1 MSDERSVRQGNRVL
15 TTLLFTD
22 IVGSTELATNLGDRR
37 WRDLLDSH
45 HAIVRRELQRFR
57 GREIDSVGDSFLA
70 IFDGPERGIRCAC
83 AVRDAVRD
91 LGIEIRAGLHSGEVE
106 AGDGTVRGIAVHLG
120 ARVAAEA
127 RPGEILVSST
137 VRDLVAGS
145 GIQFEDR
152 GMFTLKGVPEERRLF
167 AVSGMAPETASVP
180 RREAEL
186 RAARLLDLP
195 PGRTTNLPLQL
206 TSFVGRARELD
217 EIRERIAASRQVTL
231 TGTGGVGKTR
241 LAIEVA
247 SRVLPHF
254 PDGVWLVDFSPLS
267 DPARVPQAV
276 ASTLG
281 VHEETGRPLP
291 EVLGDYLLSKRTLLV
306 LDNCEHLTAGCA
318 DLAEYL
324 LRRCP
329 DIRVLATSR
338 EILGTAGELTYSV
351 PSLSVPDLQRHAAP
365 AEATDYEAVRLFLDR
380 AGVGQPDFVLTAA
393 NTPAILQICG
403 RLDGIPL
410 AIELAAARVKT
421 LSFEDIAR
429 RLDDRFRLLTGGT
442 RTALPRHRTL
452 RAAIDWSYDLLSDA
466 ERMFLRRLAV
476 FAGGF
481 TLDSAEAV
489 CAGEGIDPDDVLDV
503 LTRLVDKSLVTVDRS
518 AQTRYRQ
525 LETIR
530 QYARERLVAGGE
542 ADVVLRRHRDF
553 YVALAEE
560 AEPHLHGP
568 QQMEWLDR
576 VAAEHDN
583 ARAALEWSLRQ
594 SGGEPAVRLAAAM
607 SSFWHARGYL
617 AEGREWLDRVL
628 PRTADVSSE
637 IRMKALFGAG
647 RLAFAQ
653 DDFGLAKNIFEQLVP
668 LAREGGDRRALAL
681 ALAWLGHAAW
691 HQGERGRGVALCEES
706 LALARAVGDAW
717 TTAIVLD
724 EVSVVARHE
733 GDHQRASSLL
743 EQSLALFREA
753 GDIGEVALCLSRLGA
768 LATDRADYRR
778 AAGLIEEA
786 LNLQRLLG
794 RRTASASSLSR
805 LGLIALAQG
814 DWERAIGLCEAAAVI
829 GDELGKKSTAA
840 SMRSNAGLAMLAKGD
855 LERAGAIFKESLD
868 AQRTY
873 GDREDV
879 ASATAALGILARY
892 QGDRVRARR
901 LLEESLNV
909 LRQAGGIA
917 GATSPLHQLA
927 VPLYQLGLLALAEG
941 EPEHAASSLR
951 EALIHQQ
958 KRGDAQ
964 GIAGSLEGL
973 AGAMLARGMSEHAV
987 RLFGAAEALR
997 EAIGAPQWP
1006 VDRLIYEPEVGKA
1019 RAALGDDA
1027 FAAALSVGR
1036 AMSVDDAVKFAL
1048 STS

>member
-1 MSDERSVRQGNRVL
+1 MKQGNRVL

-22 IVGSTELATNLGDRR
+22 IVGSTELATDLGDRR

-45 HAIVRRELQRFR
+45 HAVVRHELQRFR

-70 IFDGPERGIRCAC
+70 IFDGPERGIRCAH
-83 AVRDAVRD
+83 AIRDAVRP

-152 GMFTLKGVPEERRLF
+152 GLFMLKGVQEERRLF
-167 AVSGMAPETASVP
+167 AVSDVPPEAASMLH
-180 RREAEL
+180 RDAEL
-186 RAARLLDLP
+186 RPARLLDQP

-206 TSFVGRARELD
+206 TSFIGRARELD
-217 EIRERIAASRQVTL
+217 EIQERITTSRQLTL

-247 SRVLPHF
+247 SRVLTHF

-267 DPARVPQAV
+267 DPMRVPQAV

-281 VHEETGRPLP
+281 VQEETGRPLS
-291 EVLGDYLLSKRTLLV
+291 EVLGDYLLSKRALLV
-306 LDNCEHLTAGCA
+306 LDNCEHLTAACA
-318 DLAEYL
+318 DLAEHL

-351 PSLSVPDLQRHAAP
+351 PSLSVPDLQRHAAL
-365 AEATDYEAVRLFLDR
+365 AEATDSEAVRLFVDR
-380 AGVGQPDFVLTAA
+380 AGLGQPDFVLTAA

-421 LSFEDIAR
+421 LSIEDIAR
-429 RLDDRFRLLTGGT
+429 RLDDRFRLLTGGI

-452 RAAIDWSYDLLSDA
+452 RAAMDWSYDLLSDA
-466 ERMFLRRLAV
+466 ERILVRRLSV

-481 TLDSAEAV
+481 TLESAEAV

-503 LTRLVDKSLVTVDRS
+503 FTRLVDKSLVTVDRS
-518 AQTRYRQ
+518 GQTRYRQ
-525 LETIR
+525 LEMIR
-530 QYARERLVAGGE
+530 QYARERLTAEGE
-542 ADVVLRRHRDF
+542 ADAILRRHRDF
-553 YVALAEE
+553 YVALVEE

-594 SGGEPAVRLAAAM
+594 SDGEPGIRLAAAM

-628 PRTADVSSE
+628 PRTGAVSLE
-637 IRMKALFGAG
+637 NRMRALLGAG

-653 DDFGLAKNIFEQLVP
+653 DDFGPAKDIFEQIVP
-668 LAREGGDRRALAL
+668 LARECGDRRALTL

-691 HQGERGRGVALCEES
+691 HQGERARGVELCEES
-706 LALARAVGDAW
+706 LALAHAVGDAW

-786 LNLQRLLG
+786 LNLQRRLG
-794 RRTASASSLSR
+794 RRTAAASSLNR

-829 GDELGKKSTAA
+829 ADELGKRSTAA
-840 SMRSNAGLAMLAKGD
+840 SVRVNAGVALLAKGD
-855 LERAGAIFKESLD
+855 LERAGAIFEESLGV
-868 AQRTY
+868 QRTY

-892 QGDRVRARR
+892 QGDYVQARR
-901 LLEESLNV
+901 LLEEGLNM
-909 LRQAGGIA
+909 LQQTGGVA
-917 GATSPLHQLA
+917 GARTPLHQLA

-941 EPEHAASSLR
+941 EPEDAASILR
-951 EALIHQQ
+951 EALIQQQ

-964 GIAGSLEGL
+964 GIACSLEGL
-973 AGAMLARGMSEHAV
+973 AGVMLARGIPGDSA
-987 RLFGAAEALR
+987 RLFGAADALR
-997 EAIGAPQWP
+997 EAIGAPLWP
-1006 VDRLIYEPEVGKA
+1006 LDRVAYESDLREAK
-1019 RAALGDDA
+1019 AALGDEA
-1027 FAAALSVGR
+1027 FAAAWSAGR
-1036 AMSVDDAVKFAL
+1036 GMSVNEAAQFASSGAL
-1048 STS
+1048 

>member
-1 MSDERSVRQGNRVL
+1 MKQGNRVL

-22 IVGSTELATNLGDRR
+22 IVGSTELATDLGDRR
-37 WRDLLDSH
+37 WHDLLDSH
-45 HAIVRRELQRFR
+45 HAIVRRELRRFR

-91 LGIEIRAGLHSGEVE
+91 LRIEIRAGLHSGEVE
-106 AGDGTVRGIAVHLG
+106 TGDGTVRGIAVHLG
-120 ARVAAEA
+120 ARVAAVA

-152 GMFTLKGVPEERRLF
+152 GVFTLKGVPEERRLF
-167 AVSGMAPETASVP
+167 AVSDVPPEAASGLH
-180 RREAEL
+180 RGAEPGPV
-186 RAARLLDLP
+186 RLFDQP

-206 TSFVGRARELD
+206 TSFIGRARELA
-217 EIRERIAASRQVTL
+217 EIQERIASSRQLTL

-241 LAIEVA
+241 LAIELA
-247 SRVLPHF
+247 SRVLAQF
-254 PDGVWLVDFSPLS
+254 PDGVWMVDLSPLS

-276 ASTLG
+276 ASALG
-281 VHEETGRPLP
+281 VQEETGRPLP
-291 EVLGDYLLSKRTLLV
+291 EVLGDYLLSKRALLM
-306 LDNCEHLTAGCA
+306 LDNCEHLTAACA
-318 DLAEYL
+318 ELVEYL

-338 EILGTAGELTYSV
+338 EILGTTGELTYSV
-351 PSLSVPDLQRHAAP
+351 PSLSVPDPRQHPAP
-365 AEATDYEAVRLFLDR
+365 AEATDYEAVRLFVDR
-380 AGVGQPDFVLTAA
+380 AGLGQPDFVLTAA
-393 NTPAILQICG
+393 NAPAVLQICG

-421 LSFEDIAR
+421 LSVEDIAS
-429 RLDDRFRLLTGGT
+429 RLDDRFRLLTGGA

-452 RAAIDWSYDLLSDA
+452 RAAMDWSHDLLSDA
-466 ERMFLRRLAV
+466 ERTLLRRLAV

-481 TLDSAEAV
+481 TLDTTEAV
-489 CAGEGIDPDDVLDV
+489 CAGEGIDPDDVLDL

-530 QYARERLVAGGE
+530 QYSRERLVAAGE
-542 ADVVLRRHRDF
+542 EDATLRRHRDF
-553 YVALAEE
+553 YLALAEE
-560 AEPHLHGP
+560 AEPQLHGP
-568 QQMEWLDR
+568 RQMEWLDR

-594 SGGEPAVRLAAAM
+594 PEGEPGFRLAAAM

-628 PRTADVSSE
+628 PRTADVSAK
-637 IRMKALFGAG
+637 IRMRALLGAG

-653 DDFGLAKNIFEQLVP
+653 DDFGLATSIFEQVVP
-668 LAREGGDRRALAL
+668 LAREWGDRGILAL
-681 ALAWLGHAAW
+681 TLGWLGHAAW
-691 HQGERGRGVALCEES
+691 HQGERAKGVALCEES
-706 LALARAVGDAW
+706 VALARDVGDAW

-733 GDHQRASSLL
+733 GDRQRASSLL
-743 EQSLALFREA
+743 EQSLVLFREA

-768 LATDRADYRR
+768 LATDRADYPR
-778 AAGLIEEA
+778 AASLIEEA
-786 LNLQRLLG
+786 LNLQQMLG
-794 RRTASASSLSR
+794 RRTASASSLNR
-805 LGLIALAQG
+805 LGLIALARG
-814 DWERAIGLCEAAAVI
+814 DWENAIGLCESAAVI
-829 GDELGKKSTAA
+829 ADELGKKPTGAR
-840 SMRSNAGLAMLAKGD
+840 MRVNAGLALLAKGD
-855 LERAGAIFKESLD
+855 LEHAGAIFERSLGV
-868 AQRTY
+868 QRTY
-873 GDREDV
+873 GDAEDL

-892 QGDRVRARR
+892 QGDYVQARR
-901 LLEESLNV
+901 LLDQSMNML
-909 LRQAGGIA
+909 QQTGGPAGTTAPLEQLGL
-917 GATSPLHQLA
+917 PLHQ
-927 VPLYQLGLLALAEG
+927 PGLLALAEG
-941 EPEHAASSLR
+941 EPEHAATILR
-951 EALIHQQ
+951 EALIQQQ

-973 AGAMLARGMSEHAV
+973 AGAMLALGMPEHAV
-987 RLFGAAEALR
+987 CLFGAAEALR

-1006 VDRLIYEPEVGKA
+1006 VDRLAYEQELA
-1019 RAALGDDA
+1019 RARATLGDDA
-1027 FAAALSVGR
+1027 FGAAWSSGR
-1036 AMSVDDAVKFAL
+1036 GVSVDEAVRFAL